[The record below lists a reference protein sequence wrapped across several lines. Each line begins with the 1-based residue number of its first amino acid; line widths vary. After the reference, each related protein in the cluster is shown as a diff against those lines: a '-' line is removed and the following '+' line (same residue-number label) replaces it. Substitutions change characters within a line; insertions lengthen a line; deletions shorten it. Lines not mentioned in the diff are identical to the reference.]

1 MAILN
6 GTYGNFVEE
15 YGTYGKTAVIID
27 SSILFFQYSEELHQ
41 IIAI

>member
-15 YGTYGKTAVIID
+15 YITHGKTVVIID
-27 SSILFFQYSEELHQ
+27 SSIHFFQYSEELHQ
-41 IIAI
+41 IIAT